1 MRISTNQI
9 YTQNLRSIS
18 ANQSALSETQDQL
31 STGKKL
37 TKPSD
42 DPVGAAKLIRITE
55 ELDKITQYNRN
66 TNLLKSSL
74 EQQETVLSSIKD
86 SANRARVLSVQA
98 GNGIMTQDDKNA
110 IASEMKQIRNEIFDL
125 MNSQNS
131 GGEYIFA
138 GYQSQTQAFSY
149 NYANPGN
156 KFSFNGD
163 TGTNIIRVS
172 DSVTLKTSSSGQDIF
187 QNVYARKNFSVDS
200 TSMNNV
206 AQLEVKDHTAFE
218 RFHQSMYD
226 PGNIANNQLQFT
238 MINASELQVTQLGT
252 GDILDVVSFASGDKF
267 QYQGMEIEMDA
278 NVGQSTVIALD
289 PPQKKNIAETLNDF
303 IEALESD
310 TISAG
315 EFSKRLSDTIV
326 GIDNAM
332 DKISIE
338 SSSIGGRL
346 NIADSIYA
354 SNLDMELANKKAQA
368 TIEDL
373 DYAEATT
380 RFAKQETA
388 LEAALATFPKV
399 SSLSLFQY
407 I

>member
-187 QNVYARKNFSVDS
+187 QNVYARKNFSIDS

-278 NVGQSTVIALD
+278 SVGQSTIIALD

>member
-278 NVGQSTVIALD
+278 SVGQSTIIALD

>member
-226 PGNIANNQLQFT
+226 PGNIANNQLEFT

-278 NVGQSTVIALD
+278 NVGQSTIIALD

-315 EFSKRLSDTIV
+315 EFSKRLSDAIV

-354 SNLDMELANKKAQA
+354 SNLDMEVANKKAQA

>member
-187 QNVYARKNFSVDS
+187 QNVYARKNFSIDS

-252 GDILDVVSFASGDKF
+252 GDILDLVSFASGDKF

-278 NVGQSTVIALD
+278 SVGQSTIIALD

>member
-18 ANQSALSETQDQL
+18 ANQSALSETLDQL

-200 TSMNNV
+200 SSMNNV

-226 PGNIANNQLQFT
+226 PGNIANNQLEFT
-238 MINASELQVTQLGT
+238 MINASELQITQLGT

-354 SNLDMELANKKAQA
+354 SNLDMEVANKKAQA

>member
-200 TSMNNV
+200 SSMNNV

-226 PGNIANNQLQFT
+226 PGNIANNQLEFT
-238 MINASELQVTQLGT
+238 MINASELQITQLGT

-267 QYQGMEIEMDA
+267 QYQGMDIEMDA

-354 SNLDMELANKKAQA
+354 SNLDMEVANKKAQA

>member
-218 RFHQSMYD
+218 RFHQSMYE
-226 PGNIANNQLQFT
+226 PGNIANNQLEFT

-278 NVGQSTVIALD
+278 NVGQSTIIALD

-315 EFSKRLSDTIV
+315 EFSKRLSDAIV

-354 SNLDMELANKKAQA
+354 SNLDMEVANKKAQA

>member
-187 QNVYARKNFSVDS
+187 QNVYARKNFSIDS

-278 NVGQSTVIALD
+278 SVGQSTIIALD

-354 SNLDMELANKKAQA
+354 SNLDMELANKKVQA

>member
-131 GGEYIFA
+131 GREYIFA

-187 QNVYARKNFSVDS
+187 QNVYARKNFSIDS

-226 PGNIANNQLQFT
+226 PGNIVNNQLQFT

-278 NVGQSTVIALD
+278 SVGQSTIIALD

>member
-226 PGNIANNQLQFT
+226 PGNIANNQLEFT

-252 GDILDVVSFASGDKF
+252 GDILDVVSFTSGDKF

-278 NVGQSTVIALD
+278 SVGQSTIIALD

-315 EFSKRLSDTIV
+315 EFSKRLSDAIV

-354 SNLDMELANKKAQA
+354 SNLDMEVANKKAQA

>member
-98 GNGIMTQDDKNA
+98 GNGIMKQDDKNA

-187 QNVYARKNFSVDS
+187 QNVYARKNFSIDS

-278 NVGQSTVIALD
+278 SVGQSTIIALD

>member
-187 QNVYARKNFSVDS
+187 QNVYARKNFSIDS

-278 NVGQSTVIALD
+278 SVGQSTIIALD

-303 IEALESD
+303 IEALEND

>member
-200 TSMNNV
+200 SSMNNV

-226 PGNIANNQLQFT
+226 PGNIANNQLEFT
-238 MINASELQVTQLGT
+238 MINASELQITQLGT

-354 SNLDMELANKKAQA
+354 SNLDMEVANKKAQA

>member
-218 RFHQSMYD
+218 RFHQSMYE
-226 PGNIANNQLQFT
+226 PGNIANNQLEFT

-278 NVGQSTVIALD
+278 NVGQSTIIALD

-315 EFSKRLSDTIV
+315 EFSKRLSDAIV

-354 SNLDMELANKKAQA
+354 SNLDMEVANKKAQA

-388 LEAALATFPKV
+388 LEAALTTFPKV

>member
-187 QNVYARKNFSVDS
+187 QNVYGRKNFSVDS

-278 NVGQSTVIALD
+278 SVGQSTIIALD

>member
-278 NVGQSTVIALD
+278 NVGQSTIIALD

>member
-9 YTQNLRSIS
+9 YTQNLRAIS
-18 ANQSALSETQDQL
+18 DNQRALSETQDQL
-31 STGKKL
+31 ATGKKL
-37 TKPSD
+37 IKPSD

-86 SANRARVLSVQA
+86 SANRARVLTVQS
-98 GNGIMTQDDKNA
+98 GNGIITSDDKNA

-125 MNSQNS
+125 MNAQNS

-163 TGTNIIRVS
+163 TGTNVIRVS
-172 DSVTLKTSSSGQDIF
+172 DSVTLKTTSSGQDIF
-187 QNVYARKNFSVDS
+187 QNVFARRTFTMDS
-200 TSMNNV
+200 SSMNNV
-206 AQLEVKDHTAFE
+206 AQLEVKDLTDFE
-218 RFHQSMYD
+218 RFHKSMYD
-226 PGNIANNQLQFT
+226 PANPANNQLQFT
-238 MINASELQVTQLGT
+238 MINDSELQIAQLGT
-252 GDILDVVSFASGDKF
+252 GEVLDVLPFAAGEAF
-267 QYQGMEIEMDA
+267 QFKGLEIEMDA
-278 NVGQSTVIALD
+278 NVGQSTVISLD
-289 PPQKKNIAETLNDF
+289 APQKKNIAETLNDF
-303 IEALESD
+303 IVALESD
-310 TISAG
+310 TISDA
-315 EFSKRLSDTIV
+315 EFSKQLSDALV

-354 SNLDMELANKKAQA
+354 SNLDMEVANKTAQA
-368 TIEDL
+368 SIQDL

-399 SSLSLFQY
+399 SALSLFQY

>member
-42 DPVGAAKLIRITE
+42 DPVGAAKIIRITE

-226 PGNIANNQLQFT
+226 PGNIANNQLEFT

-278 NVGQSTVIALD
+278 NVGQSTIIALD

-315 EFSKRLSDTIV
+315 EFSKRLSDAIV

-354 SNLDMELANKKAQA
+354 SNLDMEVANKKAQA

>member
-98 GNGIMTQDDKNA
+98 GNGL
-110 IASEMKQIRNEIFDL
+110 MKQIRNEIFDL

-218 RFHQSMYD
+218 RFHQSMYE
-226 PGNIANNQLQFT
+226 PGNIANNQLEFT

-278 NVGQSTVIALD
+278 NVGQSTIIALD

-315 EFSKRLSDTIV
+315 EFSKRLSDAIV

-354 SNLDMELANKKAQA
+354 SNLDMEVANKKAQA

>member
-1 MRISTNQI
+1 
-9 YTQNLRSIS
+9 
-18 ANQSALSETQDQL
+18 
-31 STGKKL
+31 
-37 TKPSD
+37 
-42 DPVGAAKLIRITE
+42 
-55 ELDKITQYNRN
+55 
-66 TNLLKSSL
+66 
-74 EQQETVLSSIKD
+74 VLSSIKD
-86 SANRARVLSVQA
+86 SANRARVLTVQA
-98 GNGIMTQDDKNA
+98 GNGIMTPDDQNA

-125 MNSQNS
+125 MNAQNS

-138 GYQSQTQAFSY
+138 GFQSQTQAFSY
-149 NYANPGN
+149 NYASSGN

-163 TGTNIIRVS
+163 TGTNIMRVS
-172 DSVTLKTSSSGQDIF
+172 DSVTLKTTSSGQDIF
-187 QNVYARKNFSVDS
+187 QNVYARKTFSVDS
-200 TSMNNV
+200 SSMNNV
-206 AQLEVKDHTAFE
+206 TQLEIKDLTDFE
-218 RFHQSMYD
+218 RFHTSLYD
-226 PGNIANNQLQFT
+226 PGTPANNQLQFT
-238 MINASELQVTQLGT
+238 MINGSELQVAQLGT
-252 GDILDVVSFASGDKF
+252 GAILDVLPFAAGEAF
-267 QYQGMEIEMDA
+267 QYKGLEIEMDA
-278 NVGQSTVIALD
+278 TVGQSTVISLD
-289 PPQKKNIAETLNDF
+289 PPEKKNIAETLNDF
-303 IEALESD
+303 ISALESD
-310 TISAG
+310 TISDG
-315 EFSKRLSDTIV
+315 DFSKSISDALV

-354 SNLDMELANKKAQA
+354 SNLDMEVANKKAQA

>member
-354 SNLDMELANKKAQA
+354 SNLDMEVANKKAQA

>member
-1 MRISTNQI
+1 
-9 YTQNLRSIS
+9 
-18 ANQSALSETQDQL
+18 
-31 STGKKL
+31 
-37 TKPSD
+37 
-42 DPVGAAKLIRITE
+42 
-55 ELDKITQYNRN
+55 
-66 TNLLKSSL
+66 
-74 EQQETVLSSIKD
+74 
-86 SANRARVLSVQA
+86 
-98 GNGIMTQDDKNA
+98 
-110 IASEMKQIRNEIFDL
+110 MKQIRNEIFDL

-218 RFHQSMYD
+218 RFHQSMYE
-226 PGNIANNQLQFT
+226 PGNIANNQLEFT

-278 NVGQSTVIALD
+278 NVGQSTIIALD

-315 EFSKRLSDTIV
+315 EFSKRLSDAIV

-354 SNLDMELANKKAQA
+354 SNLDMEVANKKAQA

>member
-187 QNVYARKNFSVDS
+187 QNVYARKNFSIDS

-226 PGNIANNQLQFT
+226 PGNIVNNQLQFT

-278 NVGQSTVIALD
+278 SVGQSTIIALD

>member
-131 GGEYIFA
+131 GREYIFA

-187 QNVYARKNFSVDS
+187 QNVYARKNFSIDS

-278 NVGQSTVIALD
+278 SVGQSTIIALD